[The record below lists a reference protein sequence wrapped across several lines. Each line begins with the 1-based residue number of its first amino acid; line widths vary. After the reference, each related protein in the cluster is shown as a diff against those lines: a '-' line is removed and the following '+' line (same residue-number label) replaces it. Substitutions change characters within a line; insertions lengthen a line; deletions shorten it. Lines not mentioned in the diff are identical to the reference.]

1 MDILSLRV
9 SDLGL
14 PLARPLPMILTYAK
28 RAQQAS
34 SIPSVLEEEFYAHI
48 DCLVDLVET
57 SCLRAGIPASLC
69 KEVCQ
74 KAADLSR
81 SPREEIVSSTNA
93 LLHSLTRMAQ
103 IHKSPLKAELSANP
117 QIYRDIYWGRV
128 YTKRV
133 VLVHHG
139 EADERLAKLERSLQD
154 ACSYEVT
161 VAPEKDL
168 TIKPMTSD
176 FVVFRPTRGPIRPA
190 SLSAATTL
198 GLPVLILVDLGK
210 QVETAD
216 PVMVRT
222 ALLYAKAG
230 HTVLHRPF
238 TALRLFTAVD
248 SCYVTHLFHKPFVA
262 AARAKGAVA

>member
-161 VAPEKDL
+161 VAPD
-168 TIKPMTSD
+168 
-176 FVVFRPTRGPIRPA
+176 
-190 SLSAATTL
+190 
-198 GLPVLILVDLGK
+198 
-210 QVETAD
+210 AD